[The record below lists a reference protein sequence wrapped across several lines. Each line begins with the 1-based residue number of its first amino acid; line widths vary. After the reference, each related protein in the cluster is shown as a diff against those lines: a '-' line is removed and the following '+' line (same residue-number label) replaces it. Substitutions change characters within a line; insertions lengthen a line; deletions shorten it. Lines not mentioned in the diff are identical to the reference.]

1 MDLPALER
9 DLRRHTDGEV
19 RFDRVSRALYSTDA
33 SVYQI
38 EPAGVVVPRSR
49 DDVVRI
55 VEIARR
61 HGASIT
67 ARGGGTSQGPTL
79 SFAKSTDFPPKKVTI
94 EHVRLIVSWADLT
107 AVSRARV
114 CVFERPVDVS
124 PPPAFTGSSPRPL
137 RAPPAV
143 RLS

>member
-1 MDLPALER
+1 MTDPALI
-9 DLRRHTDGEV
+9 RRLLA
-19 RFDRVSRALYSTDA
+19 RAATLLFVGVLLCVPGLTR
-33 SVYQI
+33 
-38 EPAGVVVPRSR
+38 AGQHVN
-49 DDVVRI
+49 
-55 VEIARR
+55 
-61 HGASIT
+61 
-67 ARGGGTSQGPTL
+67 TSQGPTL